1 MNRLLLFGELL
12 AEGSKRLSV
21 VSRGDRD
28 RILMRHVRECL
39 EPALVSR
46 ILPKSRWIDIGSG
59 GGLPGIPVA
68 VVRGDLEITL
78 LEPRER
84 KASFLERTILKLSLD
99 NVVVEQKNL
108 EDIPRHR
115 PGETWDV
122 ATARALAW
130 TPKMVK
136 SLETILT
143 PNATL
148 IRFGDDQIQ
157 IDGVK
162 AEPLMLSPG
171 RAVQLWPHATWPS
184 LPNAS

>member
-1 MNRLLLFGELL
+1 M
-12 AEGSKRLSV
+12 AEGSRRLSL

-39 EPALVSR
+39 EPALINR
-46 ILPKSRWIDIGSG
+46 ISQESRWIDIGSG

-68 VVRGDLEITL
+68 LMRGDLEITL

-84 KASFLERTILKLSLD
+84 KASFLERTILTLGLE

-108 EDIPRHR
+108 EDIPRGR
-115 PGETWDV
+115 PGKTWDV

-136 SLETILT
+136 SLEAILT
-143 PNATL
+143 LQGTL
-148 IRFGDDQIQ
+148 IRFGADQIQ
-157 IDGVK
+157 IDGVE
-162 AEPLMLSPG
+162 AEALPLSPG
-171 RAVQLWPHATWPS
+171 RAVQFWPQATWAS